1 MTRGIYIIA
10 NDKVTDHAIALL
22 NSIRLHDKETP
33 IVMIPYDDNYH
44 GIADTLNQHY
54 GVTTYEDLDF
64 IDRLSKKLHDVFG
77 SKFLPVP
84 INFASKLVGSD
95 RLMSFCT

>member
-1 MTRGIYIIA
+1 MTKGIYIIA

-44 GIADTLNQHY
+44 KIADTLGKHY
-54 GVTTYEDLDF
+54 GVKVYEDLEF
-64 IDRLSKKLHDVFG
+64 IDRLSNKLYETFG
-77 SKFLPVP
+77 GKF
-84 INFASKLVGSD
+84 FARPQSISQTSLLVWPL
-95 RLMSFCT
+95 R